1 MAINPSPTD
10 HVVEIGPGQGAIT
23 EPLLASKCR
32 LDVVEIDRDLVSRLE
47 TRFAQ
52 NERFTL
58 HSADA
63 LNFDFSALSSGE
75 KLFRFIVKLR
85 RYLTLTQSVSSRN
98 LR

>member
-47 TRFAQ
+47 T
-52 NERFTL
+52 
-58 HSADA
+58 
-63 LNFDFSALSSGE
+63 
-75 KLFRFIVKLR
+75 
-85 RYLTLTQSVSSRN
+85 
-98 LR
+98 